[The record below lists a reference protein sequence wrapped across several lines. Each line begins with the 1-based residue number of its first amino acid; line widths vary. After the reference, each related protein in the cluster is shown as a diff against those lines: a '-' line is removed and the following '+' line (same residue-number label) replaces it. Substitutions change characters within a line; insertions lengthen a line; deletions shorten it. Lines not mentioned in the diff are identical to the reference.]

1 MKNVDPTNR
10 VPFNYTKDDFGNEFI
25 WGASASCLQVERPQD
40 KSDEGFSILERLS
53 YKRKVIE
60 NSNDP
65 TGPAGSSENYKK
77 DIKRIKKLGIQNYR
91 FSLSWSR
98 ILPNGIGEIDQEGIS
113 FYNDVINTCIEN
125 DIEPFVTLYHWDLPL
140 ELEKKGGWTN
150 RNVLEWFDEYT
161 NVCAN
166 AFKDKV
172 KYWIILNEPFIFVG
186 GGYFLGVY
194 KLGKRG
200 LNDFL
205 PAMHH
210 ALLCQSIAYR
220 IIKEMNP
227 TAQVGT
233 MHSCA
238 YITPLTYSE
247 KNIKAAERIDT
258 LLNRAFIEPSLG
270 LGYPIKELPFF
281 RHIKKYVCPGDEELL
296 KVDFD
301 FIGLQNYNREVVEH
315 HSYSPHVNAKI
326 VPAYKRKVVNTAVNW
341 EIYPKSIYMM
351 ILKFSNYNGVKNIIV
366 IENRGSFLDQVK
378 EDLVQDNERSFDF
391 RNYMQEILYAKEKSK
406 KVKGFFCLVN
416 KK

>member
-1 MKNVDPTNR
+1 
-10 VPFNYTKDDFGNEFI
+10 
-25 WGASASCLQVERPQD
+25 
-40 KSDEGFSILERLS
+40 
-53 YKRKVIE
+53 
-60 NSNDP
+60 
-65 TGPAGSSENYKK
+65 
-77 DIKRIKKLGIQNYR
+77 
-91 FSLSWSR
+91 
-98 ILPNGIGEIDQEGIS
+98 
-113 FYNDVINTCIEN
+113 
-125 DIEPFVTLYHWDLPL
+125 
-140 ELEKKGGWTN
+140 
-150 RNVLEWFDEYT
+150 
-161 NVCAN
+161 
-166 AFKDKV
+166 
-172 KYWIILNEPFIFVG
+172 
-186 GGYFLGVY
+186 
-194 KLGKRG
+194 
-200 LNDFL
+200 
-205 PAMHH
+205 
-210 ALLCQSIAYR
+210 
-220 IIKEMNP
+220 
-227 TAQVGT
+227 

-247 KNIKAAERIDT
+247 KNIKAAERIDN

>member
-1 MKNVDPTNR
+1 MKNV
-10 VPFNYTKDDFGNEFI
+10 VPPNDESFNYTKDDFGDEFI
-25 WGASASCLQVERPQD
+25 WGASSSCFQIESD
-40 KSDEGFSILERLS
+40 EHKSDEGNSILERLS

-60 NSNDP
+60 NSDAP
-65 TGPAGSSENYKK
+65 TGPAGPCENYKK

-98 ILPNGIGEIDQEGIS
+98 IIPNGIGAIDQEGIN
-113 FYNDVINTCIEN
+113 FYNDVINTCLEN
-125 DIEPFVTLYHWDLPL
+125 NIEPFVTLYHWDLPL
-140 ELEKKGGWTN
+140 ELEKKGGWSN
-150 RNVLEWFDEYT
+150 RDVLTWFTEYT

-172 KYWIILNEPFIFVG
+172 KYWIVLNEPFIFVG

-200 LNDFL
+200 LNEFL
-205 PAMHH
+205 TAMHH

-220 IIKEMNP
+220 IIKEINP
-227 TAQVGT
+227 AAKVGT

-238 YITPLTYSE
+238 YITPLTYSD

-281 RHIKKYVCPGDEELL
+281 KHIKKYVSRGDEELI
-296 KVDFD
+296 KVEFD

-315 HSYSPHVNAKI
+315 HSYSPHVNAKLI
-326 VPAYKRKVVNTAVNW
+326 PAYKRKVAPTAMNW

-351 ILKFSNYNGVKNIIV
+351 ILKFSNYSGVKNIIV
-366 IENRGSFLDQVK
+366 TENGGSFPDHIR
-378 EDLVQDNERSFDF
+378 EDLVQDNERSFYVQ
-391 RNYMQEILYAKEKSK
+391 NYMQEILYAKEKSK
-406 KVKGFFCLVN
+406 KVTGFFCLVN